1 MPARQPIALDTSP
14 DAERLQ
20 FELWSRMSP
29 TEKFEAF
36 ARLMAMTEALA
47 EAGIRQRHPE
57 ADDREVFLR
66 RAALT
71 LGAETVRRLYGWDP
85 ASGR

>member
-1 MPARQPIALDTSP
+1 MTARLPIALDTSP

-29 TEKFEAF
+29 AEKFEAF
-36 ARLMAMTEALA
+36 SQLMAMAEALA
-47 EAGIRQRHPE
+47 EAGIRQRHPA

-66 RAALT
+66 RATQT
-71 LGAETVRRLYGWDP
+71 LGADTVRRLYGWAP
-85 ASGR
+85 TAGS